1 MANQEEVRDV
11 YGYFEQK
18 GNALC
23 YRYEAERV
31 RIEPWGAD
39 SLRVRAWKTAE
50 MDPADWALIK
60 PEKEITPEIE
70 VREDGATIR
79 NGKIRAEINLIG
91 KIAFYNQKGELL
103 LDEYVR
109 NRKDMFG
116 NTCSSLEVEAREF
129 KPITGGDYRLTMRF
143 VSTPEE
149 KIYGMGQYQQ
159 PYLDVK
165 GADLELAH
173 RNSQASV
180 PFMLSSLGYGFLWNN
195 PAVGRVNF
203 GKNITTW
210 EAFSSKKL
218 DYWIT
223 AGDTPAEIE
232 EAYANATGK
241 VPMMP
246 EYAMGF
252 WQCKLRYQTQ
262 EELLEVAREY
272 KRRNL
277 PISVIVVDFFHWP
290 MQGEWKI

>member
-159 PYLDVK
+159 PYLMS
-165 GADLELAH
+165 ELGPEHVIITSAPGSNAKNVATLAYNRLDH
-173 RNSQASV
+173 RTWRVLCDYIPASYPGTGDAFASV
-180 PFMLSSLGYGFLWNN
+180 ITGCMLNGDSLPEALDRAVHFINMGIKATFGYTHN
-195 PAVGRVNF
+195 P
-203 GKNITTW
+203 
-210 EAFSSKKL
+210 L
-218 DYWIT
+218 D
-223 AGDTPAEIE
+223 GMNQE
-232 EAYANATGK
+232 K
-241 VPMMP
+241 VLHYLNEPLP
-246 EYAMGF
+246 YY
-252 WQCKLRYQTQ
+252 KY
-262 EELLEVAREY
+262 ELVE
-272 KRRNL
+272 N
-277 PISVIVVDFFHWP
+277 
-290 MQGEWKI
+290 